1 MCAVDYRLAPEHPF
15 PAAADDALAAA
26 RWFMAHADELGVDRQ
41 RLFVMGDSA
50 GGTLATVTALAL
62 RDRRTLISAANPRLS
77 ITDHVDAGAASYAE
91 FAEGYGLT
99 RDGMRWFMR
108 HYIADPADA
117 TDTRVCPVRM
127 PTLRRLPPAFVV
139 TAEYDVL
146 RDEGE
151 RYVERLREDGVDV
164 TFERAPGLHH
174 GFIRLFGILEEPGQ
188 WIDCI
193 GRGCAASDH
202 PDRHAPGPGSPSSPS
217 PARRRRRRRRRRGRR
232 TSCSPAIPP
241 SPKARAGAW
250 LRQLAGP
257 AVRVTNTAQ
266 NGRSSKSFRDE
277 GHWAT
282 ALAAKGQYYLIQF
295 GHNDQ
300 PGKGPERETI
310 RRRRS
315 RPTWRATSTRCERW
329 APRLSS
335 SRRWFAAPSAH
346 RSRRR

>member
-1 MCAVDYRLAPEHPF
+1 VDYRLAPEHPF

-26 RWFMAHADELGVDRQ
+26 RWFMSHADDFAVDRD

-62 RDRRTLISAANPRLS
+62 RDQAPPHLRGQILVYP

-127 PTLRRLPPAFVV
+127 PTLRRLPPTFVV

-164 TFERAPGLHH
+164 TFDRAAGLHH
-174 GFIRLFGILEEPGQ
+174 GFIRLFGILEEPAQ
-188 WIDCI
+188 WLDRI
-193 GRGCAASDH
+193 AAWM
-202 PDRHAPGPGSPSSPS
+202 
-217 PARRRRRRRRRRGRR
+217 RR
-232 TSCSPAIPP
+232 I
-241 SPKARAGAW
+241 
-250 LRQLAGP
+250 
-257 AVRVTNTAQ
+257 
-266 NGRSSKSFRDE
+266 
-277 GHWAT
+277 
-282 ALAAKGQYYLIQF
+282 
-295 GHNDQ
+295 
-300 PGKGPERETI
+300 
-310 RRRRS
+310 
-315 RPTWRATSTRCERW
+315 
-329 APRLSS
+329 
-335 SRRWFAAPSAH
+335 
-346 RSRRR
+346 

>member
-1 MCAVDYRLAPEHPF
+1 MPVRIYTPPGGGPFPGIVYFHGGGFVIGDLETHDPLCRQIAARTGAVVCAVHYRLAPEHPF

-62 RDRRTLISAANPRLS
+62 RDQQSPHLRGQILVYP

-164 TFERAPGLHH
+164 TFERADGLHH
-174 GFIRLFGILEEPGQ
+174 GFIRLFGILDEPAQ
-188 WIDCI
+188 WIDRI
-193 GRGCAASDH
+193 AAWM
-202 PDRHAPGPGSPSSPS
+202 
-217 PARRRRRRRRRRGRR
+217 RR
-232 TSCSPAIPP
+232 I
-241 SPKARAGAW
+241 
-250 LRQLAGP
+250 
-257 AVRVTNTAQ
+257 
-266 NGRSSKSFRDE
+266 
-277 GHWAT
+277 
-282 ALAAKGQYYLIQF
+282 
-295 GHNDQ
+295 
-300 PGKGPERETI
+300 
-310 RRRRS
+310 
-315 RPTWRATSTRCERW
+315 
-329 APRLSS
+329 
-335 SRRWFAAPSAH
+335 
-346 RSRRR
+346 

>member
-1 MCAVDYRLAPEHPF
+1 
-15 PAAADDALAAA
+15 
-26 RWFMAHADELGVDRQ
+26 
-41 RLFVMGDSA
+41 MGDSA

-62 RDRRTLISAANPRLS
+62 RDQANPHLRGQILVYP
-77 ITDHVDAGAASYAE
+77 ITDHVDAGAASYTE

-127 PTLRRLPPAFVV
+127 PTLRRLPPTFVV

-164 TFERAPGLHH
+164 TFERAAGPAPRVHPPVRDPRGARAVDRSHRGVDASRLSDPMKTADRPRPGH
-174 GFIRLFGILEEPGQ
+174 GRRHRVRPLAAGAHAGSR
-188 WIDCI
+188 
-193 GRGCAASDH
+193 RGHRTSCWSAT
-202 PDRHAPGPGSPSSPS
+202 PPS
-217 PARRRRRRRRRRGRR
+217 PRAPAGASASGSWWRRRR
-232 TSCSPAIPP
+232 
-241 SPKARAGAW
+241 
-250 LRQLAGP
+250 
-257 AVRVTNTAQ
+257 VVTNTAQ

-282 ALAAKGQYYLIQF
+282 ALAAKGDYYLIQF

-300 PGKGPERETI
+300 PGKGPERETDPATTFPANMARYVDEVRAI
-310 RRRRS
+310 GATPILVTSLVRRTFS
-315 RPTWRATSTRCERW
+315 ETEPGDS
-329 APRLSS
+329 
-335 SRRWFAAPSAH
+335 
-346 RSRRR
+346 